1 MEVYQI
7 ILIVLA
13 SILGLYLLIVITDI
27 IFVGS
32 FSSIMKKHK
41 KTLTIILNANHDAI
55 SQLINLLNEKN
66 IPISEEILEKYNS
79 FDLKDF
85 KQIGGPSYTKT
96 KKDLS
101 YLRDSLIALCSSKEE
116 IKNDED
122 FLEIKG
128 SLEELSLN
136 YRSCVIM
143 YNADVLGYNY
153 WIRFLPCRF
162 IFLMFKVKKK
172 DLII

>member
-13 SILGLYLLIVITDI
+13 SILGLYLLLLIINM

-55 SQLINLLNEKN
+55 TQLINLLNEKN
-66 IPISEEILEKYNS
+66 IPISDEILEKYRG

-85 KQIGGPSYTKT
+85 KQIGGPSYTET
-96 KKDLS
+96 KNNLS
-101 YLRDSLIALCSSKEE
+101 YLRDSLITQCSS
-116 IKNDED
+116 NDELKDNED

-128 SLEELSLN
+128 SLDELSLN

-162 IFLMFKVKKK
+162 IFLMFEVKKK